1 MFKKQKVDRAEG
13 APMNTM
19 HSTQWRRML
28 RPVSAT
34 ILSVL
39 PVGGPIFFA
48 ENSQPLCNSGLSRA
62 RVCLADGK
70 SHASTQTEFNGWDL
84 DNIVHVVKKVYVT
97 REPTEVQFAR
107 YAKSKG
113 WVVQPAERWRHEVR
127 LSVATRLQNRTAA
140 NCLQAPGYFIR
151 GLPKAAAQMIW
162 GFYSRPSVTSKG
174 RVLTW
179 TVTQPEM
186 VARMVLDLEG
196 CPRSFL
202 GWGAGRLHSSGRTI
216 AMVIPNLEISHVTTT
231 LGREV
236 LYINFSYVLFQ
247 DSGEMHFP
255 KDEDKRQIGIS
266 QEDEARLRA
275 LALTTLRGMESLGYP
290 LSKKFDSM
298 VNASH
303 VPWLPTP
310 PLPPQP
316 PPSLQRGLSPPEFEL
331 PERAEMWL
339 ESQEQGTA

>member
-1 MFKKQKVDRAEG
+1 
-13 APMNTM
+13 M
-19 HSTQWRRML
+19 HVES
-28 RPVSAT
+28 
-34 ILSVL
+34 
-39 PVGGPIFFA
+39 
-48 ENSQPLCNSGLSRA
+48 
-62 RVCLADGK
+62 
-70 SHASTQTEFNGWDL
+70 
-84 DNIVHVVKKVYVT
+84 KVYVT

-113 WVVQPAERWRHEVR
+113 WVVQPVERWRGEVR

-151 GLPKAAAQMIW
+151 GFPKAAAQMIW
-162 GFYSRPSVTSKG
+162 GFYSPPSVTFAG

-202 GWGAGRLHSSGRTI
+202 GWGGSRLHSSGRTI
-216 AMVIPNLEISHVTTT
+216 AMVIPNLEISHVTTK

-236 LYINFSYVLFQ
+236 LYLNFSYVLFQ

-255 KDEDKRQIGIS
+255 KDEDKKQIGIS
-266 QEDEARLRA
+266 EADEARLRA
-275 LALTTLRGMESLGYP
+275 LALSTLRGMEALGYP
-290 LSKKFDSM
+290 ISKKFDQM
-298 VNASH
+298 VNASY

-316 PPSLQRGLSPPEFEL
+316 PPSPQRGLSPPDYDLE
-331 PERAEMWL
+331 ERAEMWL
-339 ESQEQGTA
+339 ESDEQGTA